1 MGIGSVGANLANS
14 LLGNA
19 TKAALLVRRINPS
32 NLAQKLVNE
41 AISTVQNT
49 LYAGVDAAGTAGDL
63 MGALASSSG
72 ARRGKDLIN
81 FVKYKSDWDY
91 FEFQYNPETINLS
104 SQVGSCVV
112 KQGPP
117 ESGLN
122 QLARANHPAQTRMRF
137 RMHFCDINNANAFMQ
152 DKLIVAPSAI
162 VKDIA
167 GLICTYSV
175 QTPVEGLVSLITQYA
190 TRQAIFVFGDVVF
203 FGEIESVNAQYTM
216 FSPDGNPIAATV
228 EMSIFQKT
236 APVVKDETGAEVVN
250 MGGDYWD
257 EAFTKLFGPPGESK
271 TIDMGSFADLA
282 GSLVN
287 LNA

>member
-19 TKAALLVRRINPS
+19 TKAALLVRRINPR

-41 AISTVQNT
+41 AISAVQNT

-91 FEFQYNPETINLS
+91 FEFQYNPESIYIS
-104 SQVGSCVV
+104 SQVGSYVNR
-112 KQGPP
+112 QGTP

-122 QLARANHPAQTRMRF
+122 QVTMTDVPAQTTMNF
-137 RMHFCDINNANAFMQ
+137 RMYFYDINNANAFMQ

-203 FGEIESVNAQYTM
+203 FGEITNVNAQYTM
-216 FSPDGNPIAATV
+216 FSPDGNPIAAVVDMSLFQQTATV
-228 EMSIFQKT
+228 K
-236 APVVKDETGAEVVN
+236 AETGAEVVS
-250 MGGDYWD
+250 MGDDYWD

-271 TIDMGSFADLA
+271 TIDMGSFADKV